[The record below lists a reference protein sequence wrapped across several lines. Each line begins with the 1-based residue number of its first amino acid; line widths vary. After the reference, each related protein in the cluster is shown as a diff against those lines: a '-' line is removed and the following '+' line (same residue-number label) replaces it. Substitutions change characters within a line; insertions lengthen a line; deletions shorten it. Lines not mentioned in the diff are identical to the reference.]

1 MSRRIGIAG
10 LIWGMSILLS
20 RVIGIVREAVI
31 GRTLGGG
38 SSADV
43 YWAAFIVP
51 DFLNHILAG
60 GALSIVFIP
69 IFGSYL
75 AKAQEDKGWEAFS
88 VIATFVTTV
97 LAVLM
102 AALFV
107 LLPRLTP
114 VVAPGFDAAQ
124 RAYLVYLSRIIL
136 PAQFFHIVGGLL
148 AAVLLAKDRH
158 TLPAIAPLLYT
169 TGVVV
174 GGLAGGSTAGAEG
187 FAWGVLAGS
196 FIGPFALPL
205 IGCVKEGLRWKPLWR
220 PRHPDLITYLLR
232 SLPVMLSWSIIV
244 VDDWFLRREGS
255 LLGVGVVSIVTYAK
269 TLMRVPMGVFG
280 LAAGQAV
287 FPTLARLAG
296 QGKHGEMYRTV
307 VSTTR
312 VTLTLAF
319 AAQVVLTVAGYDI
332 AAVIY
337 GRQRLSEP
345 QLVDIGRCLALVS
358 IGLGAWAAH
367 PVISRG
373 FYSMGNTWIPA
384 VLGTVVSVAVYPLYI
399 LSRITVGTYGLAMM
413 SSVAVVVYIG
423 LLYMTLGRFVRTRE
437 PGEYPSLVPFLAG
450 SLPAMALGIAAG
462 FALSSSLPGAA
473 TLLGSLGRGATLAAV
488 GVGVFLATARALGI
502 AEVRDVQAAISRR
515 VRGAR

>member
-38 SSADV
+38 SAADV

-88 VIATFVTTV
+88 AIATVVTTV

-102 AALFV
+102 TALFV

-114 VVAPGFDAAQ
+114 LVAPGFDSVQ

-148 AAVLLAKDRH
+148 SAVLLAKDRH

-174 GGLAGGSTAGAEG
+174 GGLAGGTTAGAEG

-205 IGCVKEGLRWKPLWR
+205 IGCLKEGLRWRLLWR
-220 PRHPDLITYLLR
+220 PRHPDLITYLVR

-287 FPTLARLAG
+287 FPTLSRLAG
-296 QGKHGEMYRTV
+296 QGRFGEMYRTV
-307 VSTTR
+307 LSTTR

-319 AAQVVLTVAGYDI
+319 AAQVALTVAGYDI

-337 GRQRLSEP
+337 GRQRLAEA

-384 VLGTVVSVAVYPLYI
+384 VLGTVVSIAVYPLYV
-399 LSRITVGTYGLAMM
+399 LSRITLGTYGLALM
-413 SSVAVVVYIG
+413 SSVAVAAYIG
-423 LLYMTLGRFVRTRE
+423 MLYVTLGRVVRRRE
-437 PGEYPSLVPFLAG
+437 PGEYPSLWPFLAR
-450 SLPAMALGIAAG
+450 SLPAVAMGIAAG
-462 FALSSSLPGAA
+462 LLLSSCLPAEA
-473 TLLGSLGRGATLAAV
+473 TLSGSLARGAVSAAAA
-488 GVGVFLATARALGI
+488 VGVFLAAARGLGI
-502 AEVRDVQAAISRR
+502 AEVRDVLASLRRR
-515 VRGAR
+515 VRPAG